1 MAKKEQGPLTGIKV
15 LDLSR
20 ILAGPFCTM
29 NLGDMGA
36 EIIKI
41 EQPGKGDDTRAW
53 GPPFA
58 GSEAA
63 YFLGI
68 NRNKKS
74 VTLNLKSEE
83 GIDILKRLL
92 KEADVLIENFKY
104 GTMDS
109 YGISDEWREKE
120 APQLIHC
127 QITGYGG
134 RGPRGKR
141 PGYDFLLQACLLY
154 TSPSPRDS

>member
-1 MAKKEQGPLTGIKV
+1 MKFEQKGPLSGVRV

-41 EQPGKGDDTRAW
+41 EQPGKGDDTRSW

-74 VTLNLKSEE
+74 VTLNLKSDH
-83 GIDILKRLL
+83 GIEILK
-92 KEADVLIENFKY
+92 KF
-104 GTMDS
+104 
-109 YGISDEWREKE
+109 
-120 APQLIHC
+120 
-127 QITGYGG
+127 
-134 RGPRGKR
+134 
-141 PGYDFLLQACLLY
+141 
-154 TSPSPRDS
+154 